1 MNAARQLT
9 AEQAMRMKALSTA
22 RIQFAG
28 ASPAALANAA
38 EHLFQYL
45 RQGPSE
51 NLGNHP
57 QEAFNQQLHT
67 LIGEGYGPFDALRL
81 LRGQTP
87 FTRKEVT
94 N

>member
-1 MNAARQLT
+1 MGAARQLT

-38 EHLFQYL
+38 EQLFQYL

-51 NLGNHP
+51 NPSNHP
-57 QEAFNQQLHT
+57 QGAFNQQLHA

-81 LRGQTP
+81 LRGQVP
-87 FTRKEVT
+87 FSLARK
-94 N
+94 